1 VAAALEGIA
10 REIRFA
16 GPILR
21 FDVEEYRVTLFED
34 GRALIEGTDEIERAL
49 AVYDRYIGT

>member
-10 REIRFA
+10 RDIRFA

-21 FDVEEYRVTLFED
+21 FDVEDYRVTLFED
-34 GRALIEGTDEIERAL
+34 GRALIEGTDEIERAM